1 MTINVKVTDL
11 RPNLSATANNKYTI
25 HIHGPNENNVKLAVA
40 FDHWEPY
47 AWSNQVAGGDATT
60 ISMIADE
67 ARDWSLLG
75 ATPGQVGGAI
85 SSGVLGS
92 GSAIIFFPQSAG
104 ALVVADMAFNAIGW
118 AVTQSGTPDPTTDK
132 TVDAD
137 NAAYLNAIKEQ
148 QHLNDNVNAPNIN
161 DVEDCPTDARIKGV
175 KFSLVAANPAK
186 YWDYGVPRGRCH
198 GGTRNIKYTES
209 AEAYG
214 THGYTGQVNVYPIVF
229 DRFVRNVWEW
239 TVRPIP

>member
-1 MTINVKVTDL
+1 
-11 RPNLSATANNKYTI
+11 
-25 HIHGPNENNVKLAVA
+25 
-40 FDHWEPY
+40 
-47 AWSNQVAGGDATT
+47 
-60 ISMIADE
+60 
-67 ARDWSLLG
+67 
-75 ATPGQVGGAI
+75 
-85 SSGVLGS
+85 
-92 GSAIIFFPQSAG
+92 
-104 ALVVADMAFNAIGW
+104 MAFNAIGW